1 MAGETAC
8 LFQIM
13 TTLDWIVMIAT
24 IIAIPS
30 FGLWRGR
37 GGTTTSHYLLAGKTM
52 PWYAMGLSIMA
63 TQASAITFIATTG
76 QAYVDGMRF
85 VQFYFGLPIAMVIL
99 SATAVPI
106 FHKAG
111 VYTAYEYLERRFDA
125 KTRALA
131 GIVFLIERGAA
142 VGIALYAPAIVMSVI
157 FGWNDTMTTFLI
169 GSICVLY
176 TILGG
181 IPAVTW
187 TDVLQM
193 SIIFAGL
200 ILALI
205 TVVALMPH
213 SVSFTDAVYLA
224 GAVGKLNAVDT
235 RFDWNNRYN
244 IWSGL
249 LGATF
254 LMLGYFGGDQSQVQ
268 RYLSGKSVA
277 QSKLSMLFNAMAKV
291 PMQFFILFVGAMVF
305 VFYLF
310 AQPPLLFE
318 KTAMQA
324 IRSQPEYSEVQSKFD
339 AAWRKR
345 EQAAEN
351 LNASRKRDNATN
363 LQASTEAYRAA
374 QHEVE
379 AARQAGATLFETS
392 QKKGRFNDTN
402 YIFLSFVTTY
412 FPAGVIGLV
421 IAVILNATMSSSSGE
436 LNSLATV
443 TVMDLYRRLLRPQE
457 TDRHYLIVSRVSTA
471 VWGVWAVTFAQY
483 AKNRGSLVEAINEI
497 GSYFYGILLGVFILA
512 FFFKRVGGSAAF
524 WSMLVGE
531 AAIVACSRFT
541 QIAYLWYNVIG
552 ALVVVVA
559 GLLFSLGSDARPP
572 VVHQTDR
579 GVHA

>member
-1 MAGETAC
+1 
-8 LFQIM
+8 M

-99 SATAVPI
+99 SMTAVPI

-131 GIVFLIERGAA
+131 GIVFLIQRGAA
-142 VGIALYAPAIVMSVI
+142 VGLALYAPAIVMSVI
-157 FGWNDTMTTFLI
+157 FGWNDRLTTLMI
-169 GSICVLY
+169 GIICVIY
-176 TILGG
+176 TTLGG

-193 SIIFAGL
+193 TIIFAGL
-200 ILALI
+200 IMALL
-205 TVVALMPH
+205 TVISLMPH
-213 SVSFTDAVYLA
+213 NVSFTDAVYLA

-235 RFDWNNRYN
+235 KLDWDNRYN
-244 IWSGL
+244 LWSGL
-249 LGATF
+249 LGGTF
-254 LMLGYFGGDQSQVQ
+254 LMLGYFGCDQSQVQ

-310 AQPPLLFE
+310 AQPPMLFE
-318 KTAMQA
+318 KTAMMA
-324 IRSQPEYSEVQSKFD
+324 ISNQPGYSETQARFD
-339 AAWRKR
+339 AAWQKR
-345 EQAAEN
+345 EKAAEN
-351 LNASRKRDNATN
+351 LNAARKQDD
-363 LQASTEAYRAA
+363 LSYLIASTEAYRAA
-374 QHEVE
+374 QREIDS
-379 AARQAGATLFETS
+379 ARQSGIKLYEKT
-392 QKKGRFNDTN
+392 QGKPGFNDTN
-402 YIFLSFVTTY
+402 YIFLSFVTRY

-421 IAVILNATMSSSSGE
+421 IAVILNAAMSSSSGE
-436 LNSLATV
+436 LNSLAAV
-443 TVMDLYRRLLRPQE
+443 SVMDLYRRLWRPDE
-457 TDRHYLIVSRVSTA
+457 SDRHYLLVSRICTA
-471 VWGVWAVTFAQY
+471 IWGAWAVVFAQY
-483 AKNRGSLVEAINEI
+483 ARNLGSLVEAVNQV
-497 GSYFYGILLGVFILA
+497 GSYFYPVLLGVFALA
-512 FFFKRVGGSAAF
+512 FFFKRVRGSAAF
-524 WSMLVGE
+524 WAMLTGE
-531 AAIVACSRFT
+531 AAIVACSLFT
-541 QIAYLWYNVIG
+541 HIAFLWFNVIG
-552 ALVVVVA
+552 TLVVVLA
-559 GLLFSLGSDARPP
+559 GVIFSLGSKELPP
-572 VVHQTDR
+572 HVPHSDQK
-579 GVHA
+579 ANA

>member
-1 MAGETAC
+1 
-8 LFQIM
+8 M

-37 GGTTTSHYLLAGKTM
+37 GGSTTSHYLLAGKTM

-99 SATAVPI
+99 SCTAVPI

-131 GIVFLIERGAA
+131 GIVFLVQRGAA
-142 VGIALYAPAIVMSVI
+142 VGLALYAPAIVMSVI
-157 FGWNDTMTTFLI
+157 FGWNDRVTTLLI
-169 GSICVLY
+169 GIICVLY
-176 TILGG
+176 TTLGG

-200 ILALI
+200 ILALV
-205 TVVALMPH
+205 TVVGLMPH
-213 SVSFTDAVYLA
+213 GVSFSDAVYLA
-224 GAVGKLNAVDT
+224 GSVGKLNAVDT
-235 RFDWNNRYN
+235 KLDWDNRYN
-244 IWSGL
+244 LWSGL
-249 LGATF
+249 LGGTF
-254 LMLGYFGGDQSQVQ
+254 LMLGYFGCDQSQVQ

-310 AQPPLLFE
+310 AQPPMLFE
-318 KTAMQA
+318 KTAMSQ
-324 IRSQPEYSEVQSKFD
+324 IRSQPGYSQVQRQFDTAWKKRELAAERLNEARKQDD
-339 AAWRKR
+339 AA
-345 EQAAEN
+345 N
-351 LNASRKRDNATN
+351 LR
-363 LQASTEAYRAA
+363 ASTEAYREA
-374 QHEVE
+374 QHQVDG
-379 AARQAGATLFETS
+379 ARQAGIKLYEKS
-392 QKKGRFNDTN
+392 QGQAGFNDTN

-421 IAVILNATMSSSSGE
+421 IAVILNAAMSSSSGE
-436 LNSLATV
+436 LNSLAAV
-443 TVMDLYRRLLRPQE
+443 SVMDLYRRLWRPDE
-457 TDRHYLIVSRVSTA
+457 SDRHYLMVSRICTA
-471 VWGVWAVTFAQY
+471 IWGSWAVIFAQY
-483 AKNRGSLVEAINEI
+483 AKNLGSLVEAVNQV
-497 GSYFYGILLGVFILA
+497 GSYFYPVLLGVFVLA

-524 WSMLVGE
+524 WAMLTGE
-531 AAIVACSRFT
+531 AVIIVCGVFT
-541 QIAYLWYNVIG
+541 HIAYLWFNVIG
-552 ALVVVVA
+552 AVVVVFA
-559 GLLFSLGSDARPP
+559 GLVFSVGRDARPP
-572 VVHQTDR
+572 MIHKADQ

>member
-1 MAGETAC
+1 
-8 LFQIM
+8 M

-131 GIVFLIERGAA
+131 GIVFLIQRGAA
-142 VGIALYAPAIVMSVI
+142 VGLALYAPAIVMSVI
-157 FGWNDTMTTFLI
+157 FGWNDRMTTLLI
-169 GSICVLY
+169 GIICVIY
-176 TILGG
+176 TTLGG

-193 SIIFAGL
+193 TIIFAGL
-200 ILALI
+200 IMALL
-205 TVVALMPH
+205 TVISLMPH
-213 SVSFTDAVYLA
+213 NVSFTDAVYLA

-235 RFDWNNRYN
+235 KLDWDNRYN
-244 IWSGL
+244 LWSGL
-249 LGATF
+249 LGGTF
-254 LMLGYFGGDQSQVQ
+254 LMLGYFGCDQSQVQ

-310 AQPPLLFE
+310 AQPPMLFE
-318 KTAMQA
+318 KTAMKA
-324 IRSQPEYSEVQSKFD
+324 ISNQPGYSETQARFD
-339 AAWRKR
+339 AAWQKR
-345 EQAAEN
+345 EKAAEN
-351 LNASRKRDNATN
+351 LNAARKQDD
-363 LQASTEAYRAA
+363 LSYLIASTEAYRAA
-374 QHEVE
+374 QREIDS
-379 AARQAGATLFETS
+379 ARQSGIKLYEKT
-392 QKKGRFNDTN
+392 QGKPGFNDTN
-402 YIFLSFVTTY
+402 YIFLSFVTRY

-421 IAVILNATMSSSSGE
+421 IAVILNAAMSSSSGE
-436 LNSLATV
+436 LNSLAAV
-443 TVMDLYRRLLRPQE
+443 SVMDLYRRLWRPDE
-457 TDRHYLIVSRVSTA
+457 SDRHYLLVSRIFTA
-471 VWGVWAVTFAQY
+471 IWGAWAVVFAQY
-483 AKNRGSLVEAINEI
+483 ARNLGSLVEAVNQV
-497 GSYFYGILLGVFILA
+497 GSYFYPVLLGVFALA
-512 FFFKRVGGSAAF
+512 FFFKRVRGSAAF
-524 WSMLVGE
+524 WAMLTGE
-531 AAIVACSRFT
+531 AAIVACSLFT
-541 QIAYLWYNVIG
+541 HIAFLWFNVIG
-552 ALVVVVA
+552 TLVVVVA
-559 GLLFSLGSDARPP
+559 GVIFSLGSKELPP
-572 VVHQTDR
+572 HVPHSDQKA
-579 GVHA
+579 HA